1 MVPFMMLLI
10 VHIIITALWFLLA
23 SRFRTRQQ
31 AVVESVFVLL
41 LPVAGFLMMLAWRL
55 VCRVLHY
62 DVHHPE
68 PFEEDDDDF
77 SLSTMD
83 YQADIVPLSDT
94 YLLGDAHMK
103 RRLFTNAIKQEVVE
117 NPEILREAVHDEDR
131 EITYYAVSMMTARMG
146 KVAEEL
152 DIVEQ
157 ELAEGQDADAG
168 REALLER
175 YADLLGDYLRNGYG
189 DEAGRAA
196 KLQRLLDVLAE
207 LARLRP
213 DSEEVR
219 GRQIRVLI
227 HGAKDFQKARAAC
240 ELYAKD
246 RPGSEGPIYLRLVLA
261 AAEHDDAGV
270 RTAIK
275 ELRALPVRLSPE
287 ALTAIRYWGGDATN
301 E

>member
-1 MVPFMMLLI
+1 MTPFMMLLI
-10 VHIIITALWFLLA
+10 VHIVITALWFLLA

-31 AVVESVFVLL
+31 ACVESVIVLL
-41 LPVAGFLMMLAWRL
+41 LPVAGLMMLLAWRL
-55 VCRVLHY
+55 VCRVFHY

-117 NPEILREAVHDEDR
+117 NPEILREAVHDEVR

-146 KVAEEL
+146 KVAN
-152 DIVEQ
+152 DIDVVEQ
-157 ELAEGQDADAG
+157 ALAEG
-168 REALLER
+168 REEDRAANLAR
-175 YADLLGDYLRNGYG
+175 YADLLEDYLKNGYG
-189 DEAGRAA
+189 DADGRA
-196 KLQRLLDVLAE
+196 KKERQLIDTLAE
-207 LARLRP
+207 LVRLEPDDDDARKQQ
-213 DSEEVR
+213 VR
-219 GRQIRVLI
+219 TLIR
-227 HGAKDFQKARAAC
+227 AKAFDEARAAC
-240 ELYAKD
+240 AAYAAA
-246 RPGSEGPIYLRLVLA
+246 RPETEGPVYLRLMLA
-261 AAEHDDAGV
+261 AAERDDAGV
-270 RTAIK
+270 RTAVK

-287 ALTAIRYWGGDATN
+287 ALTAIRYWGGEATN

>member
-1 MVPFMMLLI
+1 MTPFMMLLI
-10 VHIIITALWFLLA
+10 VHIVITALWFLLA

-31 AVVESVFVLL
+31 ACVESVIVLL
-41 LPVAGFLMMLAWRL
+41 LPVVGLMMLLAWRL
-55 VCRVLHY
+55 VCRVFHY

-146 KVAEEL
+146 KVAD
-152 DIVEQ
+152 DIDVVEQ
-157 ELAEGQDADAG
+157 ALAEGRVEDRAANL
-168 REALLER
+168 AR
-175 YADLLGDYLRNGYG
+175 YADLLEDYLKNGYG
-189 DEAGRAA
+189 DADGRA
-196 KLQRLLDVLAE
+196 KKERQLIDTLAE
-207 LARLRP
+207 LVRLEP
-213 DSEEVR
+213 DDDDVR
-219 GRQIRVLI
+219 KQQVRTLIR
-227 HGAKDFQKARAAC
+227 AKAFDEARAAC
-240 ELYAKD
+240 AAYAAA
-246 RPGSEGPIYLRLVLA
+246 RPETEGPVYLRLMLA
-261 AAEHDDAGV
+261 AAERDDAGV
-270 RTAIK
+270 RTAVK

-287 ALTAIRYWGGDATN
+287 ALTAIRYWGGEATN

>member
-1 MVPFMMLLI
+1 MTPFMMLLI
-10 VHIIITALWFLLA
+10 VHIVITALWFLLA

-31 AVVESVFVLL
+31 ACVESVVVLL
-41 LPVAGFLMMLAWRL
+41 LPVAGLMMLLAWRL
-55 VCRVLHY
+55 VCRVFHY

-146 KVAEEL
+146 KVAD
-152 DIVEQ
+152 DIDVVEQ
-157 ELAEGQDADAG
+157 ALAEG
-168 REALLER
+168 REEDRAANLAR
-175 YADLLGDYLRNGYG
+175 YADLLEDYLKNGYG
-189 DEAGRAA
+189 DADGRA
-196 KLQRLLDVLAE
+196 KKERQLIDTLAE
-207 LARLRP
+207 LVRLEPDDDDARKQQ
-213 DSEEVR
+213 VR
-219 GRQIRVLI
+219 TLIR
-227 HGAKDFQKARAAC
+227 AKAFDEARAAC
-240 ELYAKD
+240 AAYAAA
-246 RPGSEGPIYLRLVLA
+246 RPETEGPVYLRLMLA
-261 AAEHDDAGV
+261 AAERDDAGV
-270 RTAIK
+270 RTAVK

-287 ALTAIRYWGGDATN
+287 ALTAIRYWGGEATN

>member
-1 MVPFMMLLI
+1 MTPFMMLLI
-10 VHIIITALWFLLA
+10 VHIVITALWFLLA

-31 AVVESVFVLL
+31 ACVESVIVLL
-41 LPVAGFLMMLAWRL
+41 LPVAGLMMLLAWRL
-55 VCRVLHY
+55 VCRVFHY

-146 KVAEEL
+146 KVAN
-152 DIVEQ
+152 DIDVVEQ
-157 ELAEGQDADAG
+157 ALAEGRVEDRAANL
-168 REALLER
+168 AR
-175 YADLLGDYLRNGYG
+175 YADLLEDYLKNGYG
-189 DEAGRAA
+189 DADGRA
-196 KLQRLLDVLAE
+196 KKERQLIDTLAE
-207 LARLRP
+207 LVRREPYDDDARKQQ
-213 DSEEVR
+213 VR
-219 GRQIRVLI
+219 TLIR
-227 HGAKDFQKARAAC
+227 AKAFDEARAAC
-240 ELYAKD
+240 AAYAAA
-246 RPGSEGPIYLRLVLA
+246 RPETEGPVYLRLMLA
-261 AAEHDDAGV
+261 AAERDDAGV
-270 RTAIK
+270 RTAVK

-287 ALTAIRYWGGDATN
+287 ALTAIRYWGGEATN

>member
-1 MVPFMMLLI
+1 MTPFMMLLI
-10 VHIIITALWFLLA
+10 VHIVITALWFLLA

-31 AVVESVFVLL
+31 ACVESVIVLL
-41 LPVAGFLMMLAWRL
+41 LPVAGLMMLLAWRL
-55 VCRVLHY
+55 VCRVFHY

-146 KVAEEL
+146 KVAD
-152 DIVEQ
+152 DIDVVEQ
-157 ELAEGQDADAG
+157 ALAEG
-168 REALLER
+168 REEDRAANLAR
-175 YADLLGDYLRNGYG
+175 YADLLEDYLKNGYG
-189 DEAGRAA
+189 DADGRA
-196 KLQRLLDVLAE
+196 KKERQLIDTLAE
-207 LARLRP
+207 LVRLEPDDDDARKQQ
-213 DSEEVR
+213 VR
-219 GRQIRVLI
+219 TLIR
-227 HGAKDFQKARAAC
+227 AKAFDEARAAC
-240 ELYAKD
+240 AAYAAA
-246 RPGSEGPIYLRLVLA
+246 RPETEGPVYLRLMLA
-261 AAEHDDAGV
+261 TAERDDAGV
-270 RTAIK
+270 RTAVK
-275 ELRALPVRLSPE
+275 ELRALSVRLSPE
-287 ALTAIRYWGGDATN
+287 ALTAIRYWGGEATN

>member
-1 MVPFMMLLI
+1 MTPFMMLLI
-10 VHIIITALWFLLA
+10 VHIVITALWFLLA

-31 AVVESVFVLL
+31 ACVESVIVLL
-41 LPVAGFLMMLAWRL
+41 LPVAGLMMLLAWRL
-55 VCRVLHY
+55 VCRVFHY

-146 KVAEEL
+146 KVAD
-152 DIVEQ
+152 DIDVVEQ
-157 ELAEGQDADAG
+157 ALAEG
-168 REALLER
+168 REEDRAANLAR
-175 YADLLGDYLRNGYG
+175 YADLLEDYLKNGYG
-189 DEAGRAA
+189 DADGRA
-196 KLQRLLDVLAE
+196 KKERQLIDTLAE
-207 LARLRP
+207 LVRLEP
-213 DSEEVR
+213 DDDDAKKQQVR
-219 GRQIRVLI
+219 TLIR
-227 HGAKDFQKARAAC
+227 AKAFDEARAAC
-240 ELYAKD
+240 AAYAAA
-246 RPGSEGPIYLRLVLA
+246 RPETEGPVYLRLMLA
-261 AAEHDDAGV
+261 AAERDDAGV
-270 RTAIK
+270 RTAVK

-287 ALTAIRYWGGDATN
+287 ALTAIRYWGGEATN

>member
-1 MVPFMMLLI
+1 MTPFMMLLI
-10 VHIIITALWFLLA
+10 VHIVITALWFLLA

-31 AVVESVFVLL
+31 ACVESVIVLL
-41 LPVAGFLMMLAWRL
+41 LPVVGLMMLLAWRL
-55 VCRVLHY
+55 VCRVFHY

-146 KVAEEL
+146 KVAD
-152 DIVEQ
+152 DIDVVEQ
-157 ELAEGQDADAG
+157 ALAEG
-168 REALLER
+168 REEDRAANLAR
-175 YADLLGDYLRNGYG
+175 YADLLEDYLKNGYG
-189 DEAGRAA
+189 DADGRA
-196 KLQRLLDVLAE
+196 KKERQLIDTLAE
-207 LARLRP
+207 LVRLEPDDDDARKQQ
-213 DSEEVR
+213 VR
-219 GRQIRVLI
+219 TLIR
-227 HGAKDFQKARAAC
+227 AKAFDEARAAC
-240 ELYAKD
+240 AAYAAA
-246 RPGSEGPIYLRLVLA
+246 RPETEGPVYLRLMLA
-261 AAEHDDAGV
+261 TAERDDAGV
-270 RTAIK
+270 RTAVK

-287 ALTAIRYWGGDATN
+287 ALTAIRYWGGEATN

>member
-1 MVPFMMLLI
+1 MTPFMMLLI
-10 VHIIITALWFLLA
+10 VHIVITALWFLLA
-23 SRFRTRQQ
+23 SRFRTLQQ
-31 AVVESVFVLL
+31 ACVESVIVLL
-41 LPVAGFLMMLAWRL
+41 LPVVGLMMLLAWRL
-55 VCRVLHY
+55 VCRVFHY

-146 KVAEEL
+146 KVAD
-152 DIVEQ
+152 DIDVVEQ
-157 ELAEGQDADAG
+157 ALAEG
-168 REALLER
+168 REEDRAANLAR
-175 YADLLGDYLRNGYG
+175 YADLLEDYLKNGYG
-189 DEAGRAA
+189 DADGRA
-196 KLQRLLDVLAE
+196 KKERQLIDTLAE
-207 LARLRP
+207 LVRLEPDDDDARKQQ
-213 DSEEVR
+213 VR
-219 GRQIRVLI
+219 TLIR
-227 HGAKDFQKARAAC
+227 AKAFDEARAAC
-240 ELYAKD
+240 AAYAAA
-246 RPGSEGPIYLRLVLA
+246 RPETEGPVYLRLMLA
-261 AAEHDDAGV
+261 AAERDDAGV
-270 RTAIK
+270 RTAVK

-287 ALTAIRYWGGDATN
+287 ALTAIRYWGGEATN

>member
-1 MVPFMMLLI
+1 MTPFMMLLI
-10 VHIIITALWFLLA
+10 VHIVITALWFLLA

-31 AVVESVFVLL
+31 ACVESVIVLL
-41 LPVAGFLMMLAWRL
+41 LPVVGLMMLLAWRL
-55 VCRVLHY
+55 VCRVFHY

-146 KVAEEL
+146 KVAD
-152 DIVEQ
+152 DIDVVEQ
-157 ELAEGQDADAG
+157 ALAEG
-168 REALLER
+168 REEDRAANLAR
-175 YADLLGDYLRNGYG
+175 YADLLEDYLKNGYG
-189 DEAGRAA
+189 DADGRA
-196 KLQRLLDVLAE
+196 KKERQLIDTLAE
-207 LARLRP
+207 LVRLEPDDDDARKQQ
-213 DSEEVR
+213 VR
-219 GRQIRVLI
+219 TLIR
-227 HGAKDFQKARAAC
+227 AKAFDEARAAC
-240 ELYAKD
+240 AAYAAA
-246 RPGSEGPIYLRLVLA
+246 RPETEGPVYLRLMLA
-261 AAEHDDAGV
+261 AAERDDAGV
-270 RTAIK
+270 RTAVK

-287 ALTAIRYWGGDATN
+287 ALTAIRYWGGEATD

>member
-1 MVPFMMLLI
+1 MTPFMMLLI
-10 VHIIITALWFLLA
+10 VHIVITALWFLLA

-31 AVVESVFVLL
+31 ACVESVIVLL
-41 LPVAGFLMMLAWRL
+41 LPVAGLMMLLAWRL
-55 VCRVLHY
+55 VCRVFHY

-146 KVAEEL
+146 KVAD
-152 DIVEQ
+152 DIDVVEQ
-157 ELAEGQDADAG
+157 ALAEG
-168 REALLER
+168 REEDRAANLAR
-175 YADLLGDYLRNGYG
+175 YADLLEDYLKNGYG
-189 DEAGRAA
+189 DADGRA
-196 KLQRLLDVLAE
+196 KKERQLIDTLAE
-207 LARLRP
+207 LVRLEPDDDDARKQQ
-213 DSEEVR
+213 VR
-219 GRQIRVLI
+219 TLIR
-227 HGAKDFQKARAAC
+227 AKAFDEARAAC
-240 ELYAKD
+240 AAYAAA
-246 RPGSEGPIYLRLVLA
+246 RPETEGPVYLRLMLA
-261 AAEHDDAGV
+261 TAERDDAGV
-270 RTAIK
+270 RTAVK

-287 ALTAIRYWGGDATN
+287 ALTAIRYWGGEATN

>member
-1 MVPFMMLLI
+1 MTPFMMLLI
-10 VHIIITALWFLLA
+10 VHIVITALWFLLA

-31 AVVESVFVLL
+31 ACVESVIVLL
-41 LPVAGFLMMLAWRL
+41 LPVAGLMMLLAWRL
-55 VCRVLHY
+55 VCRVFHY

-146 KVAEEL
+146 KVAD
-152 DIVEQ
+152 DIDVVEQ
-157 ELAEGQDADAG
+157 ALAEGRVEDRAANL
-168 REALLER
+168 AR
-175 YADLLGDYLRNGYG
+175 YADLLEDYLKNGYG
-189 DEAGRAA
+189 DADGRA
-196 KLQRLLDVLAE
+196 KKERQLIDTLAE
-207 LARLRP
+207 LVRLEPDDDDARKQQ
-213 DSEEVR
+213 VR
-219 GRQIRVLI
+219 TLIR
-227 HGAKDFQKARAAC
+227 AKAFDEARAAC
-240 ELYAKD
+240 AAYAAA
-246 RPGSEGPIYLRLVLA
+246 RPETEGPVYLRLMLA
-261 AAEHDDAGV
+261 AAERDDAGV
-270 RTAIK
+270 RTAVK

-287 ALTAIRYWGGDATN
+287 ALTAIRYWGGEVTN

>member
-1 MVPFMMLLI
+1 MTPFMMLLI
-10 VHIIITALWFLLA
+10 VHIVITALWFLLA

-31 AVVESVFVLL
+31 ACVESVIVLL
-41 LPVAGFLMMLAWRL
+41 LPVAGLLMLLAWRL
-55 VCRVLHY
+55 VCRVFHY

-146 KVAEEL
+146 KVAD
-152 DIVEQ
+152 DIDVVEQ
-157 ELAEGQDADAG
+157 ALAEG
-168 REALLER
+168 REEDRAANLAR
-175 YADLLGDYLRNGYG
+175 YADLLEDYLKNGYG
-189 DEAGRAA
+189 DADGRA
-196 KLQRLLDVLAE
+196 KKERQLIDTLAE
-207 LARLRP
+207 LVRLEPDDDDARKQQ
-213 DSEEVR
+213 VR
-219 GRQIRVLI
+219 TLIR
-227 HGAKDFQKARAAC
+227 AKAFDEARAAC
-240 ELYAKD
+240 AAYAAA
-246 RPGSEGPIYLRLVLA
+246 RPETEGPVYLRLMLA
-261 AAEHDDAGV
+261 TAERDDAGV
-270 RTAIK
+270 RTAVK

-287 ALTAIRYWGGDATN
+287 ALTAIRYWGGEATN

>member
-1 MVPFMMLLI
+1 MTPFMMLLI
-10 VHIIITALWFLLA
+10 VHIVITALWFLLA

-31 AVVESVFVLL
+31 ACVESVIVLL
-41 LPVAGFLMMLAWRL
+41 LPVAGLMMLLAWRL
-55 VCRVLHY
+55 VCRVFHY

-146 KVAEEL
+146 KVAN
-152 DIVEQ
+152 DIDVVEQ
-157 ELAEGQDADAG
+157 ALAEG
-168 REALLER
+168 REEDRAANLAR
-175 YADLLGDYLRNGYG
+175 YADLLEDYLKNGYG
-189 DEAGRAA
+189 DADGRA
-196 KLQRLLDVLAE
+196 KKERQLIDTLAE
-207 LARLRP
+207 LVRLEPDDDDARKQQ
-213 DSEEVR
+213 VR
-219 GRQIRVLI
+219 TLIR
-227 HGAKDFQKARAAC
+227 AKAFDEARAAC
-240 ELYAKD
+240 AAYAAA
-246 RPGSEGPIYLRLVLA
+246 RPETEGPVYLRLMLA
-261 AAEHDDAGV
+261 AAERDDAGV
-270 RTAIK
+270 RTAVK

-287 ALTAIRYWGGDATN
+287 ALTTIRYWGGEATN

>member
-1 MVPFMMLLI
+1 MSIYMIFFIIHAI
-10 VHIIITALWFLLA
+10 VTLLWFLVA

-31 AVVESVFVLL
+31 AVVESILVLL
-41 LPVAGFLMMLAWRL
+41 LPVFGPLMMLAWRL

-146 KVAEEL
+146 KVAD
-152 DIVEQ
+152 DIDTVEQ
-157 ELAEGQDADAG
+157 ALAEGKEEERTAN
-168 REALLER
+168 LTR
-175 YADLLGDYLRNGYG
+175 YADLLEDYLKNGYG
-189 DEAGRAA
+189 DADGRA
-196 KLQRLLDVLAE
+196 KKEQQLIDTLAE
-207 LARLRP
+207 LVRREP
-213 DSEEVR
+213 DDDAVR
-219 GRQIRVLI
+219 KQQVRTLIR
-227 HGAKDFQKARAAC
+227 AKAFDEARAAC
-240 ELYAKD
+240 AAYAAA
-246 RPGSEGPIYLRLVLA
+246 RPETEGPVYLRLMLA
-261 AAEHDDAGV
+261 AAERDDAGV
-270 RTAIK
+270 RTAVK

-287 ALTAIRYWGGDATN
+287 ALTAIRYWGGEATN